1 MTRRVLAPGASAARR
16 LARVVAAGL
25 TLAVAAGLALPFA
38 APALAQGSDGDP
50 PTDEGRELFE
60 VRCAVC
66 HGEDGRGAFDVFPRL
81 SGNENLADLAT
92 IVTILGQGG
101 NLMPPF
107 ADLTAD
113 QIAAIATYVR
123 SAWENDFGAVTV
135 PDVVA
140 LQDAAAR
147 SDDPAAPTATMRTIW
162 DGVFSAAQAERG
174 GALYEAPCGRC
185 HGRRLDGASDDPDMR
200 SSPPL
205 ARAAFLRRWDGRSLA
220 TLYEYIR
227 ATMPESTPGSLPD
240 QEYIDLI
247 AYMLATSGAEP
258 GEEELMPDPVSLAG
272 VRIEQ
277 AR

>member
-1 MTRRVLAPGASAARR
+1 VTRRSRATGAFAAQGLAPVIAGG
-16 LARVVAAGL
+16 LALV
-25 TLAVAAGLALPFA
+25 VAAGLALYSA
-38 APALAQGSDGDP
+38 APVLAQGSDGGAP
-50 PTDEGRELFE
+50 SEEGRELFE
-60 VRCAVC
+60 IRCAVC
-66 HGEDGRGAFDVFPRL
+66 HGEDGRGTSDVFPRL
-81 SGNENLADLAT
+81 NGNENLADLAT
-92 IVTILGQGG
+92 IVTILGQGR

-113 QIAAIATYVR
+113 QIAHLASYVR
-123 SAWENDFGAVTV
+123 SAWENDFGAVTAA
-135 PDVVA
+135 DVTA
-140 LQDAAAR
+140 LRDAAAP
-147 SDDPAAPTATMRTIW
+147 SDDTSVAPAAMRTIW

-205 ARAAFLRRWDGRSLA
+205 ARATFLRRWNGRSLA

-227 ATMPESTPGSLPD
+227 ATMPESTPGSLSD
-240 QEYIDLI
+240 QEYVDLI

-258 GEEELMPDPVSLAG
+258 GEEELLPDPVSLAG